1 MDGWTESG
9 LTLASCSLMN
19 TVYRPLHPV
28 EIYSLF
34 YPNLHIPV
42 VQNVYTQYMVTKTIN
57 IRESAY
63 EALKSMKREGES
75 FSDVIL
81 RLSREDR
88 KKVTDFVRSLPPE
101 VREDLASSVIK
112 VKKELDTAHPKEV
125 PL

>member
-1 MDGWTESG
+1 M
-9 LTLASCSLMN
+9 AN
-19 TVYRPLHPV
+19 YLHPDDDGSS
-28 EIYSLF
+28 YCFFPFS
-34 YPNLHIPV
+34 PNLHIPV
-42 VQNVYTQYMVTKTIN
+42 IHNVYTQYMVTKTIN
-57 IRESAY
+57 IKKSAY

-101 VREDLASSVIK
+101 VREDLVSSVIK